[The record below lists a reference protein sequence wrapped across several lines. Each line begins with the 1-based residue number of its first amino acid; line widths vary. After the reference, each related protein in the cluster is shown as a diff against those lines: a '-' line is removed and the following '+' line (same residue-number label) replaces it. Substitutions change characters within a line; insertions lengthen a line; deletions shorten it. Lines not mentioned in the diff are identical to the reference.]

1 MYYAM
6 FLGGCFPSHDC
17 AMVYWVHCKLWMIY
31 FVLCIPPLRACLPLL
46 LLIKKNL
53 GHGPLSYTP
62 PWEGMFLLCLLPKIQ
77 ILCDVPEF
85 LYLCELQR
93 YDIVFLVH
101 VRWNYIRNVSCFL
114 QKKFVC
120 KHFACSLWWHNEL
133 PASIITYYVRISND
147 MWTYTWSIHTFIA
160 QNMINV

>member
-1 MYYAM
+1 MIVPWFIESIVNSGWFILFFV
-6 FLGGCFPSHDC
+6 FLCSGLASRS
-17 AMVYWVHCKLWMIY
+17 Y
-31 FVLCIPPLRACLPLL
+31 CLL
-46 LLIKKNL
+46 KKNL

-101 VRWNYIRNVSCFL
+101 VRWNYIKNVSCFL

-120 KHFACSLWWHNEL
+120 KHFAYPLWWHNEL
-133 PASIITYYVRISND
+133 SASIITYYVRISND

-160 QNMINV
+160 QNMIDV